1 MGEHWIGYMIIAA
14 VAALLYWVCDK
25 LQILKSKPL
34 RILVIIFISSVICW
48 VIYDLVIA
56 AE

>member
-1 MGEHWIGYMIIAA
+1 MGEHWIGYMLIAA

-56 AE
+56 DE